1 MLPVKCMARG
11 ANPQGHPSKANFVAF
26 CGYFFLI
33 SLPSPPYLPLLIPI
47 YPSLLPHGGEQ
58 ET

>member
-1 MLPVKCMARG
+1 MARG